1 VSNRFQLPDGQIVM
15 LDRPFVFDGT
25 RYPAE
30 WLRQMPVEAREA
42 FGAVEIAEPAPDPT
56 PAPTLEQ
63 AKASK
68 LASLASLRYQR
79 ETAGINGFRTD
90 RESQGLLTGA
100 ALAATLDANYT
111 VDWKADTGW
120 VTLNATQL
128 LGAAQI
134 VRAHVQACFSN
145 ERAHAEAIS
154 ALTDV
159 SAVQSYN
166 LATGWP

>member
-1 VSNRFQLPDGQIVM
+1 MPLQIQNA
-15 LDRPFVFDGT
+15 DGT
-25 RYPAE
+25 PSDLDNTAIGNTIKT
-30 WLRQMPVEAREA
+30 WWN
-42 FGAVEIAEPAPDPT
+42 GVEIDLAPRGYPGLKLVDAPPVVT
-56 PAPTLEQ
+56 PPTLEQ
-63 AKASK
+63 AKQAK
-68 LASLASLRYQR
+68 LAELAALRYQR

-145 ERAHAEAIS
+145 ERAHAEAIGD
-154 ALTDV
+154 LTTV
-159 SAVQSYN
+159 EAVQSYN